1 MRKIVSVVISF
12 ILVFS
17 CSLDTEPI
25 SEFSASGFYKTADDA
40 RAGVYGIY
48 NATQS
53 AFSRNL
59 AFWGEGR
66 ADAVDTRHSGDPRML
81 LNNTLN
87 KDMTSA
93 RWSGLYQII
102 SRANYA
108 VKYIPEVLTDQG
120 LGATLLGQARGL
132 RALAYFYAVRVW
144 GEVPLILE
152 PFESTEQEIFVSR
165 DDLEKVLAQIEKDLI
180 YAARHAPRGGEKTL
194 FSSGAAYA
202 LLAHLSMWQHE
213 YEQASL
219 YADTVLADGSY
230 ALVSIEDWNKI
241 FTNGNSRESIFE
253 IGYNED
259 QTNMLRVL
267 YALGSDSD
275 YFPSEIFMNTF
286 EEGDLR
292 KELTYDITKA
302 FPRMI
307 WKFFGKGFNDEDP
320 APSTH
325 NIVMLRLADIILL
338 KAEALNK
345 TGDRDGALR
354 LLNQIRSRAGLAELD
369 EELAAGMYGDLES
382 AILHERL
389 VELSYEGYRWFDLV
403 RTGKAIEIMKPKN
416 GLSDE
421 KNLVWPISDDAINR
435 NPNLEQNDFYR

>member
-1 MRKIVSVVISF
+1 MRNIISLVVLVVI
-12 ILVFS
+12 VFS
-17 CSLDTEPI
+17 CSLDLEPI
-25 SEFSASGFYKTADDA
+25 SEFSASGFYETAEDA

-87 KDMTSA
+87 KDMRSA
-93 RWSGLYQII
+93 SWTGLYQII

-108 VKYIPEVLTDQG
+108 VKYIPEVLSDEG
-120 LGATLLGQARGL
+120 LGATLMGQARGL
-132 RALAYFYAVRVW
+132 RALAYFYAVRIW
-144 GEVPLILE
+144 GDVPLVLE
-152 PFESTEQEIFVSR
+152 PFEGTDQEIFVR
-165 DDLEKVLAQIEKDLI
+165 RTDREIVLDQVEKDLM
-180 YAARHAPRGGEKTL
+180 YAARNAPQGGDKTL
-194 FSSGAAYA
+194 FTAGAAYA
-202 LLAHLSMWQHE
+202 LLSHLYMWQHD
-213 YEQASL
+213 YEKASS
-219 YADTVLADGSY
+219 YTDTVMADASY
-230 ALVSIEDWNKI
+230 TLVTIDDWNKI

-275 YFPSEIFMNTF
+275 YFPSETFMNTF
-286 EEGDLR
+286 EDGDLR
-292 KELTYDITKA
+292 QELTYDVTKA

-338 KAEALNK
+338 KAEALLHL
-345 TGDRDGALR
+345 GDKQGALDLVNR
-354 LLNQIRSRAGLAELD
+354 IRNRAALPDLNENTAVAL
-369 EELAAGMYGDLES
+369 YGDIES

-389 VELSYEGYRWFDLV
+389 VELSYEGHRWFDLV
-403 RTGKAIEIMKPKN
+403 RTGKAISTMKSRN

-421 KNLVWPISDDAINR
+421 DNLVWPISGDAINR
-435 NPNLEQNDFYR
+435 NPNLVQNEYYK

>member
-1 MRKIVSVVISF
+1 MRKIISLVVSVVF
-12 ILVFS
+12 VLS
-17 CSLDTEPI
+17 CSLDIEPI

-48 NATQS
+48 NAAQS
-53 AFSRNL
+53 AFGRNL

-87 KDMTSA
+87 KDMRSA
-93 RWSGLYQII
+93 NWTGLYQII

-108 VKYIPEVLTDQG
+108 VKYVPEVLSDEG
-120 LGATLLGQARGL
+120 LGATLMGQARGL
-132 RALAYFYAVRVW
+132 RAMAYFYAVRIW
-144 GEVPLILE
+144 GDVPLVLE
-152 PFESTEQEIFVSR
+152 PFEGTEQEIFVR
-165 DDLEKVLAQIEKDLI
+165 RTDQETVLAQVEQDLL
-180 YAARHAPRGGEKTL
+180 YASRNAPTGGEKTL
-194 FSSGAAYA
+194 FTSGAAYA
-202 LLAHLSMWQHE
+202 LLTHLYMWQHD
-213 YEQASL
+213 YGKASS
-219 YADTVLADGSY
+219 YADTVMADASY
-230 ALVSIEDWNKI
+230 TLVSIDDWNKI

-275 YFPSEIFMNTF
+275 YFPSETFMNTF
-286 EEGDLR
+286 ENGDLR
-292 KELTYDITKA
+292 QDLIYDVTRA

-320 APSTH
+320 SPSTH
-325 NIVMLRLADIILL
+325 NIVMLRLADIVLL
-338 KAEALNK
+338 KAEALLHL
-345 TGDRDGALR
+345 GDTPGALE
-354 LLNQIRSRAGLAELD
+354 LLNRIRSRAALPDLD
-369 EELAAGMYGDLES
+369 ENTAVDLYGDIES

-403 RTGKAIEIMKPKN
+403 RTGKAIPKMNPKN
-416 GLSDE
+416 GLAEED
-421 KNLVWPISDDAINR
+421 NLVWPISGDAINR
-435 NPNLEQNDFYR
+435 NPSLVQNEYYK